1 MKKLGIAIIGCG
13 AISKNHGDA
22 VLKSTNG
29 ELLYCMDII
38 EEKAKE
44 FSKRYGGI
52 PLNDHKGILADPNVD
67 IVHICTPHH
76 THPALAIEALEHGKH
91 VFCEKPMS
99 IHPGDAKKMIEV
111 SEKNHRYLG
120 VCFQNRMNPTTVM
133 AKKTIE
139 SGRYGKIL
147 SAMARV
153 AWDRHGAYYTESSW
167 RGKYATEGG
176 GVIINQAIHTIDL
189 LDYLCGGI
197 STVTAIATKLRDT
210 DDYEVDDSCM
220 ANFGLCNGGSA
231 VGHFTNCYTCG
242 KLAQVE
248 IICEKA
254 KIIVDQCKLEI
265 ITENETKIYTGDSP
279 KGKKS
284 EWGISHSRIIQL
296 FYNCILE
303 NKPFFVDGHS
313 AIRAVLIVDAIKR
326 SNGRLVRIEA

>member
-1 MKKLGIAIIGCG
+1 M
-13 AISKNHGDA
+13 
-22 VLKSTNG
+22 
-29 ELLYCMDII
+29 
-38 EEKAKE
+38 
-44 FSKRYGGI
+44 
-52 PLNDHKGILADPNVD
+52 
-67 IVHICTPHH
+67 
-76 THPALAIEALEHGKH
+76 
-91 VFCEKPMS
+91 
-99 IHPGDAKKMIEV
+99 
-111 SEKNHRYLG
+111 
-120 VCFQNRMNPTTVM
+120 
-133 AKKTIE
+133 
-139 SGRYGKIL
+139 
-147 SAMARV
+147 
-153 AWDRHGAYYTESSW
+153 
-167 RGKYATEGG
+167 
-176 GVIINQAIHTIDL
+176 

-284 EWGISHSRIIQL
+284 EWGMSHSRIIQL